1 MSMFTTRE
9 TSITAYASSLG
20 GAPLEDAVQMAWD
33 RDLPMRRLG
42 TSENL
47 TEVEALTLA
56 ATEPGLLVVVQ
67 VVFEGGLDAFPAT

>member
-20 GAPLEDAVQMAWD
+20 GAPLEDADQMAWD
-33 RDLPMRRLG
+33 RDLPLRRLG
-42 TSENL
+42 SSEDL